1 MFSARSAGST
11 LQQERR
17 MSGNFVYHVTRAYS
31 GWIVQLEGEGASGS
45 AYSDKG
51 TALRFG
57 QELARQAHGQL
68 VIHREDGSVQA
79 EHRY

>member
-1 MFSARSAGST
+1 MNGSC
-11 LQQERR
+11 
-17 MSGNFVYHVTRAYS
+17 VYHVTPSYT
-31 GWIVQLEGEGASGS
+31 GWTVQVEGESASGS
-45 AYSDKG
+45 AWSDKG

-57 QELARQAHGQL
+57 QELARRTHGQL

>member
-1 MFSARSAGST
+1 
-11 LQQERR
+11 
-17 MSGNFVYHVTRAYS
+17 MSGNYVYHVAPMYS
-31 GWIVQLEGEGASGS
+31 GWTVHLEGEGASGS

-57 QELARQAHGQL
+57 QELARQSHGQL
-68 VIHREDGSVQA
+68 VIHREDGSIQA

>member
-1 MFSARSAGST
+1 MVRTEGGSDSASA
-11 LQQERR
+11 
-17 MSGNFVYHVTRAYS
+17 YADK
-31 GWIVQLEGEGASGS
+31 GS
-45 AYSDKG
+45 A
-51 TALRFG
+51 LRYG